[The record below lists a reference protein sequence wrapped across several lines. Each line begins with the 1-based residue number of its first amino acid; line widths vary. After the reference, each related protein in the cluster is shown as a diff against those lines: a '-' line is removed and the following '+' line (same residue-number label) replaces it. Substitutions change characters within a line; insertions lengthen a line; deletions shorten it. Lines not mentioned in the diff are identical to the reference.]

1 MNDYTKKLT
10 THREFYPMAD
20 LDWSV
25 ESDRGRIV
33 SAPSFRRLQKRTQ
46 VFALELNAA
55 VRSRLT
61 HSLEVSQTARFIART
76 ILKKLGDE
84 NLKQMENAFISTCE
98 MASLL
103 HDIGNPPFGHFG
115 ETAINEW
122 MQKCSTDNL
131 MNLYGDETVK
141 EKLQKDLCSYDGNAQ
156 AIRIVHKL
164 QRLNLSY
171 TQTASILKYTRG
183 AFHDKP
189 EGGDFS
195 YLAKKPGYY
204 FSEKQFV
211 ETVINALE
219 IKPGHRFPL
228 TYIMEAADDISY
240 LSADIEDAV
249 DKGIL
254 TLDRIYQLIKE
265 ESYKVNQKY
274 GTNETM
280 LLDLV
285 ETNYFKA
292 KEKEDEPY
300 QFNMFLTLTRAQ
312 LIYKMVEYV
321 SDLYIQH
328 HDTIF
333 EGSFNNALLEYD
345 KTHECSIAIEILQNI
360 SIEHIYSNTQVQ
372 ALELKGYA
380 IIQGLFNIYEPLL
393 KMSVVQFE
401 KLLNNEKVNC
411 LICKNL
417 LTRLSKKHL
426 VAYKKSVGEL
436 EDDENYDLFEWY
448 YRARLVIDYI
458 SGMTDDYA
466 LNEYQALTA

>member
-1 MNDYTKKLT
+1 MNDYTKKPT
-10 THREFYPMAD
+10 IHREFYPISD

-25 ESDRGRIV
+25 ESDRGRII

-76 ILKKLGDE
+76 VLKKLDDE
-84 NLKQMENAFISTCE
+84 NLKQMENAFISTVE

-122 MQKCSTDNL
+122 MQKCSSDNL
-131 MNLYGDETVK
+131 MNLYGSEIIK

-156 AIRIVHKL
+156 AVRIVHKL

-183 AFHDKP
+183 AFQDKS
-189 EGGDFS
+189 ENENFS
-195 YLAKKPGYY
+195 YLEKKPGYY
-204 FSEKQFV
+204 FSEKKFV
-211 ETVINALE
+211 ETISDTLD

-254 TLDRIYQLIKE
+254 TLDRIYELIKT

-292 KEKEDEPY
+292 KEKEDKPY

-312 LIYKMVEYV
+312 LIYRLVEYV

-328 HDTIF
+328 HDAIF
-333 EGSFNNALLEYD
+333 EGSFNNALLE
-345 KTHECSIAIEILQNI
+345 
-360 SIEHIYSNTQVQ
+360 
-372 ALELKGYA
+372 
-380 IIQGLFNIYEPLL
+380 
-393 KMSVVQFE
+393 
-401 KLLNNEKVNC
+401 
-411 LICKNL
+411 
-417 LTRLSKKHL
+417 
-426 VAYKKSVGEL
+426 
-436 EDDENYDLFEWY
+436 
-448 YRARLVIDYI
+448 
-458 SGMTDDYA
+458 
-466 LNEYQALTA
+466 

>member
-10 THREFYPMAD
+10 THREFYPISD

-25 ESDRGRIV
+25 ESDRGRII

-76 ILKKLGDE
+76 ILKKLDDYD
-84 NLKQMENAFISTCE
+84 LKQMGNAFISTCE

-122 MQKCSTDNL
+122 MQKCSENNL
-131 MNLYGDETVK
+131 MNLYGSDLIK

-156 AIRIVHKL
+156 AVRIVHKL

-183 AFHDKP
+183 AFQDKS
-189 EGGDFS
+189 ENENFS
-195 YLAKKPGYY
+195 YLEKKPGYY
-204 FSEKQFV
+204 FSEKKFV
-211 ETVINALE
+211 ETISDTLD

-240 LSADIEDAV
+240 LSADLEDAV

-254 TLDRIYQLIKE
+254 TLDKIYGLIKT

-280 LLDLV
+280 LLDLI
-285 ETNYFKA
+285 ETNYFKS

-312 LIYKMVEYV
+312 LIYKLVEYV
-321 SDLYIQH
+321 SDLYIEH
-328 HDTIF
+328 HDAIF
-333 EGSFNNALLEYD
+333 EGSFNNALLEYE
-345 KTHECSIAIEILQNI
+345 KSHECSIAIEILQNI
-360 SIEHIYSNTQVQ
+360 SIEHIYSNAQVQ

-393 KMSVVQFE
+393 NLSVVQFE